1 MSGLNHIGSKISLVS
16 KAEIRYEGILYALD
30 VPQQTISLA
39 KVRSYGTEDRPTERP
54 IPSKEEV
61 YEFIIFRGTDIK
73 NIDVLESPKQGSV
86 LACGLPQDPAI
97 IEVSHHRSSMAPFNC
112 GFEPSGRYP
121 GPRGGRGDEPFEG
134 LLMGPRGRRYFQ
146 ENGNQSD
153 RRRNGNNNGPGRN
166 YVNSRN
172 NVDAGRRSRQ
182 DNVYRGG
189 GGGGPRGGRGNS
201 PNRDR
206 GQGNMNGQGR
216 DGSRGSSGNRVPNR
230 QRGIIQAQMPPRVTF
245 DDPFDF
251 EKSNEELKTAMEKLK
266 LKEEEGDKKEGEE
279 AGENKEEK
287 KEDPVIYYDKDKFF
301 DNISCEA
308 LERARGGRQP
318 RQDWRAERKLNAET
332 FGLVWKPNQMN
343 YQRNGQRNYNRPRMD
358 HGGYRGGNNPIRYNN
373 RYNNR
378 S

>member
-112 GFEPSGRYP
+112 GFEQHSGRYP
-121 GPRGGRGDEPFEG
+121 GHRGGRGEEPFEG
-134 LLMGPRGRRYFQ
+134 LLMGPRGRRYSQ

-153 RRRNGNNNGPGRN
+153 RRRSSNNGPGRN
-166 YVNSRN
+166 YGGNNRN
-172 NVDAGRRSRQ
+172 NGDMGRRSRQ

-189 GGGGPRGGRGNS
+189 GGAPRGRGNS

-206 GQGNMNGQGR
+206 GQGNANGR
-216 DGSRGSSGNRVPNR
+216 DGSRGSSGNRAPNR

-245 DDPFDF
+245 DEAFDF

-266 LKEEEGDKKEGEE
+266 IKEERKEDGEKKEGEE
-279 AGENKEEK
+279 DGENKEEK

-308 LERARGGRQP
+308 LERARGGQP

-332 FGLVWKPNQMN
+332 FGLVWKPNQI
-343 YQRNGQRNYNRPRMD
+343 YQRNGQQRNYNRPRLSY
-358 HGGYRGGNNPIRYNN
+358 GGYRGGNNPIRYNN